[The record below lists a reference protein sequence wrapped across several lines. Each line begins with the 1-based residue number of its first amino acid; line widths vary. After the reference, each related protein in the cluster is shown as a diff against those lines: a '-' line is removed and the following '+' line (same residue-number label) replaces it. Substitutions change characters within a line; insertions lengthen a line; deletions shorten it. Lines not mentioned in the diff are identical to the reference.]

1 MARGKAEIWGR
12 RSYVEE
18 LIAPRPI
25 TRLALAGT
33 SAAIGY
39 AFWAKFDIQIISA
52 ASAVSASFCLL
63 CASAVWAMRDKP
75 DSVLLGDHLNAVEFR
90 NTFLASSSIRTRSTW
105 RAAFVGLCALAAGGP
120 AIAAQLAGAVWQ
132 WMILAC
138 SLGVS
143 EAAYSFL
150 LVNAWDEQLRVKR
163 AADIEKAKRKKESDA
178 EISRLSA
185 QSPSHAAS
193 SQWAVSSQPLDPP
206 EIYH

>member
-1 MARGKAEIWGR
+1 
-12 RSYVEE
+12 
-18 LIAPRPI
+18 
-25 TRLALAGT
+25 
-33 SAAIGY
+33 
-39 AFWAKFDIQIISA
+39 
-52 ASAVSASFCLL
+52 
-63 CASAVWAMRDKP
+63 
-75 DSVLLGDHLNAVEFR
+75 
-90 NTFLASSSIRTRSTW
+90 
-105 RAAFVGLCALAAGGP
+105 VGLCALAAGGP